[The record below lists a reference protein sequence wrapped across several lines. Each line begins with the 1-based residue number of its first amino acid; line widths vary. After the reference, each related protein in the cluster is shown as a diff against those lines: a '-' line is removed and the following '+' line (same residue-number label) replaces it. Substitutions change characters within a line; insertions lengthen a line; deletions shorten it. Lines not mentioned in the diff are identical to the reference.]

1 MKAKRIGGG
10 YSLLQCFDLSVKLHP
25 ARLTMIIAL
34 LTVLA
39 LLVLL
44 ALVSGSGSAG
54 IADLVAFVAG
64 PMTSGDLS
72 IIGDLRLP
80 RIVMALSCGAMLGL
94 SGAALQSLTRNGLA
108 DPGLLGVREG
118 AALVIITVIIAFP
131 QASLM
136 LRPFIGM
143 AGGFAVAAAVAV
155 LAGSLSRLRFVL
167 IGIGFSW
174 ALSAVI
180 TLLLTISD
188 IDRIQIALTWMAGSL
203 ATVSPE
209 MLPIALTGL
218 CVGAALLFAA
228 ARATDVA
235 TLGDSATIGLG
246 VRAKALAAISLLAP
260 VLMTATAVSCVGSI
274 GFVGL
279 IAPHAARMTV
289 GGGQT
294 ALLAASMLIGAALVV
309 LADTIGRTVFAPLQI
324 PAGIVLALVGVPIL
338 LLLLWRRRDQL

>member
-1 MKAKRIGGG
+1 MSAKKIGGG
-10 YSLLQCFDLSVKLHP
+10 YRLLQSFDLSVKLHP
-25 ARLTMIIAL
+25 TRLAMIMAL
-34 LTVLA
+34 LTVVS
-39 LLVLL
+39 LLGLL

-54 IADLVAFVAG
+54 I
-64 PMTSGDLS
+64 GDFLKFATGAAS
-72 IIGDLRLP
+72 VDGVSVIGDLRLP
-80 RIVMALSCGAMLGL
+80 RVIMALSCGAMLGL

-118 AALVIITVIIAFP
+118 AALAIVTVIIAFP
-131 QASLM
+131 QAPLM

-174 ALSAVI
+174 ALSAAI

-188 IDRIQIALTWMAGSL
+188 LDRIQVALTWMAGSL
-203 ATVSPE
+203 ATVTPE
-209 MLPIALTGL
+209 MLPIALAGL
-218 CVGAALLFAA
+218 GVGAALLFAT

-279 IAPHAARMTV
+279 IAPHAARMTI

-309 LADTIGRTVFAPLQI
+309 IADTIGRTAVAPLQI

>member
-1 MKAKRIGGG
+1 MSAKKIGGG
-10 YSLLQCFDLSVKLHP
+10 YRLLQCFDLSVKLHP
-25 ARLTMIIAL
+25 TRLATIMAL
-34 LTVLA
+34 LTVVS
-39 LLVLL
+39 LLGFL

-54 IADLVAFVAG
+54 IGDLVKLITGTAPVDG
-64 PMTSGDLS
+64 VSV
-72 IIGDLRLP
+72 IGDLRLP
-80 RIVMALSCGAMLGL
+80 RVVMALSCGAMLGL

-118 AALVIITVIIAFP
+118 AALAIVTVIIAFP
-131 QASLM
+131 QAPLV

-174 ALSAVI
+174 ALSAAI

-188 IDRIQIALTWMAGSL
+188 IDRIQVALTWMAGSL
-203 ATVSPE
+203 ATVTPE

-218 CVGAALLFAA
+218 GVGAALLFAT

-246 VRAKALAAISLLAP
+246 VHAKALAAISLLAP
-260 VLMTATAVSCVGSI
+260 VLMTATAVSCVGSL

-279 IAPHAARMTV
+279 IAPHAARMII

-294 ALLAASMLIGAALVV
+294 SLLATSTLIGAALVV
-309 LADTIGRTVFAPLQI
+309 IADTIGRTAVAPLQI